1 VLDRIP
7 SAARPVLLLAGALVA
22 WSIAARV
29 SSNGAPI
36 GIVALG
42 IVFGSLNALVAL
54 GIVLVYRAN
63 KVVNFAQAEFGSVA
77 AVLAIEFR
85 IQWGWNY
92 FLAVAA
98 GLAIS
103 LVLGGIVE
111 MVVIRRFYRAPR
123 LILAVVTIG
132 LAQVLNGIAIIIPIE
147 WNGLSNKTF
156 TTPFT
161 WRFNIKP
168 VVMNAN
174 YLVAIVAVTAVL
186 VGLTA
191 FLRLTSYGVAIR
203 AAAENGDRANLLG
216 VPVKRLSTIVWAL
229 SGFMSALAVILR
241 VPILGF
247 SSFTSVSG
255 GGFSLLLRTLAAAV
269 IGGMESLP
277 VTAAAAIGLGVLQE
291 LGAWWF
297 HNATYV
303 DAMLLVIILV
313 ALLAQRDK
321 LTRAADTGIGTR
333 GAMQEVRPIPPELR
347 SLPEVR
353 YGLAALRGL
362 LIVVAIVV
370 PLLLPPARQQLL
382 GLVVIYSI
390 VAVSLVVL
398 TGWSGQISLGH
409 WALVGFGAATTGVLM
424 SRHGWDLFAAV
435 PAAVIVTALVAL
447 LIGIPAL
454 RVRGP
459 FLAVT
464 TLAFAVTSSTFF
476 LDRRYVSWFVPDLVA
491 RPALW
496 NRVTFAKDWQM
507 YYLALFGLII
517 ALTAARTLRATR
529 SGRALV
535 ATRDNMLASRS
546 MGIDTTRVKLLGF
559 MVSGGI
565 AGLAGS
571 LYVLHQTAFK
581 TDAFGPEVSLR
592 LFSMVVIGG
601 LGSLPGA
608 IIGAAYIRGAEF
620 FLRGGWALIASGAG
634 IIVLLL
640 FLPGGLGQLLYRIRD
655 SLLRRVAN
663 RRGLIVPSLVADQR
677 VVTDEDARVAI
688 SDALG
693 GLTEA
698 DVTAADMSLAERAG
712 VR

>member
-1 VLDRIP
+1 
-7 SAARPVLLLAGALVA
+7 
-22 WSIAARV
+22 
-29 SSNGAPI
+29 
-36 GIVALG
+36 
-42 IVFGSLNALVAL
+42 
-54 GIVLVYRAN
+54 
-63 KVVNFAQAEFGSVA
+63 
-77 AVLAIEFR
+77 
-85 IQWGWNY
+85 
-92 FLAVAA
+92 
-98 GLAIS
+98 
-103 LVLGGIVE
+103 
-111 MVVIRRFYRAPR
+111 
-123 LILAVVTIG
+123 
-132 LAQVLNGIAIIIPIE
+132 
-147 WNGLSNKTF
+147 
-156 TTPFT
+156 
-161 WRFNIKP
+161 
-168 VVMNAN
+168 
-174 YLVAIVAVTAVL
+174 
-186 VGLTA
+186 
-191 FLRLTSYGVAIR
+191 
-203 AAAENGDRANLLG
+203 
-216 VPVKRLSTIVWAL
+216 
-229 SGFMSALAVILR
+229 
-241 VPILGF
+241 
-247 SSFTSVSG
+247 
-255 GGFSLLLRTLAAAV
+255 
-269 IGGMESLP
+269 
-277 VTAAAAIGLGVLQE
+277 
-291 LGAWWF
+291 
-297 HNATYV
+297 
-303 DAMLLVIILV
+303 
-313 ALLAQRDK
+313 
-321 LTRAADTGIGTR
+321 
-333 GAMQEVRPIPPELR
+333 
-347 SLPEVR
+347 
-353 YGLAALRGL
+353 
-362 LIVVAIVV
+362 
-370 PLLLPPARQQLL
+370 
-382 GLVVIYSI
+382 
-390 VAVSLVVL
+390 
-398 TGWSGQISLGH
+398 
-409 WALVGFGAATTGVLM
+409 M

-517 ALTAARTLRATR
+517 ALTAARTLRSTR
-529 SGRALV
+529 TGRALV
-535 ATRDNMLASRS
+535 ATRDNMLAARS

-640 FLPGGLGQLLYRIRD
+640 FLPGGLGQLIYRIRD

-677 VVTDEDARVAI
+677 VVTDEEASVAI
-688 SDALG
+688 TDALG
-693 GLTEA
+693 GLTDA
-698 DVTAADMSLAERAG
+698 DVAAADVSLSERAG

>member
-1 VLDRIP
+1 MVNRLP
-7 SAARPVLLLAGALVA
+7 STARPVLLLAGALVA
-22 WSIAARV
+22 WAVAARV
-29 SSNGAPI
+29 SSNGAPV

-98 GLAIS
+98 GLVIS
-103 LVLGGIVE
+103 LVLGSLVE
-111 MVVIRRFYRAPR
+111 MIVIRRFYRAPR

-132 LAQVLNGIAIIIPIE
+132 LAQVLSGIAIIIPIE

-161 WRFNIKP
+161 WSFEIKP

-174 YLVAIVAVTAVL
+174 YLVAIIAVVAVL
-186 VGLTA
+186 VALTA
-191 FLRLTSYGVAIR
+191 FLRLSSYGVAIR

-247 SSFTSVSG
+247 SSFSSVSG

-277 VTAAAAIGLGVLQE
+277 VTAAAAIALGILQE

-303 DAMLLVIILV
+303 DAMLLVIVLV
-313 ALLAQRDK
+313 ALLLQRDK
-321 LTRAADTGIGTR
+321 LTRAADTGIGTW

-347 SLPEVR
+347 RLPEVR
-353 YGLAALRGL
+353 YGLAALRGF
-362 LIVVAIVV
+362 LIVAAIGV

-382 GLVVIYSI
+382 GLIVIYSI

-409 WALVGFGAATTGVLM
+409 WALVGFGAATTGVLV
-424 SRHGWDLFAAV
+424 SRHGWDLFLAM

-476 LDRRYVSWFVPDLVA
+476 LDRRYVSWFVPDLVT

-517 ALTAARTLRATR
+517 ALTAARTVRATR
-529 SGRALV
+529 TGRVLV
-535 ATRDNMLASRS
+535 ATRDNLLAARS

-559 MVSGGI
+559 MISGGI

-640 FLPGGLGQLLYRIRD
+640 FLPGGLGQLIYRIRD

-677 VVTDEDARVAI
+677 VVTDDEASLAI

-693 GLTEA
+693 GLTDA
-698 DVTAADMSLAERAG
+698 DVAAADVSLAERAG